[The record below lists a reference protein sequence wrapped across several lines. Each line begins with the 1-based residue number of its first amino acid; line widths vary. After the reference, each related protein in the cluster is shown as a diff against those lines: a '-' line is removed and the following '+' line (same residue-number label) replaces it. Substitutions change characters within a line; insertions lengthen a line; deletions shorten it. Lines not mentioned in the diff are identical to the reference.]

1 MNLML
6 TIGALVLLGTLLA
19 SQNALVLYQ
28 SKDSMENE
36 YTIAAFGLAQSI
48 IDEAKEKAFDEQTVS
63 VGIPDTSGLTTPA
76 NLGKDANVEKINGT
90 GSNPDAADTLTT
102 ATPYSTTNPGY
113 MSSVKFDDVDDYKGY
128 VRVLSKTRGLEGDTV
143 RVTVAYAD
151 LAAPNTVLTS
161 KRSYCKK
168 MTVTVSGKYR
178 PSPVTMSY
186 AFTY

>member
-28 SKDSMENE
+28 SKDSTENE

-48 IDEAKEKAFDEQTVS
+48 IDEAKEKAFDEQTLVAG
-63 VGIPDTSGLTTPA
+63 VPDTSGLTTPA
-76 NLGKDANVEKINGT
+76 NLGKDANTEKINGT

-102 ATPYSTTNPGY
+102 ASPFSASNPGY

-128 VRVLSKTRGLEGDTV
+128 VRILAKSRALEGDTV
-143 RVTVAYAD
+143 RVSVAYAD
-151 LAAPNTVLTS
+151 LAAPNTTLAT

-168 MTVTVSGKYR
+168 MTVTVTGKYL